1 MSLPIRACRSQINGT
16 SEVPYNN
23 AGITGETSMNALR
36 RAWDHFEE
44 GFIAFLLAAMTLVT
58 FVYVILNNLYTAFYS
73 LGDRFSSVENLFFA
87 MGDFTIGLAQSMTW
101 STALTKA
108 LFAWLIFFGL
118 AYGVRTA
125 GHIGIDA
132 LVKLAPRHV
141 QRYIGILACLFCL
154 GYAGLMASA
163 SFSWISALFSA
174 DIGAED
180 LGHFGVKQWHIGMI
194 VPVGFTLVFIR
205 FFEIFVRLLRNEQT
219 GLGLADEAAE
229 AVKLGA
235 EESK

>member
-1 MSLPIRACRSQINGT
+1 
-16 SEVPYNN
+16 
-23 AGITGETSMNALR
+23 MNALR

-44 GFIAFLLAAMTLVT
+44 GFIALLLAAMTLVT
-58 FVYVILNNLYTAFYS
+58 FIYVILNNLYTAFYS
-73 LGDRFSSVENLFFA
+73 LGDRFPAVENLFFTL
-87 MGDFTIGLAQSMTW
+87 GDFTIGTAQSMTW

-125 GHIGIDA
+125 GHIGVDA

-154 GYAGLMASA
+154 GYAGLLAIA
-163 SFSWISALFSA
+163 SFRWISALLAA

-194 VPVGFTLVFIR
+194 VPIGFAMVFIR
-205 FFEIFVRLLRNEQT
+205 FAEIFVRLLRNEQT